1 MCHFQVPLAA
11 GTCWSTLSHTHTLSQ
26 PLRVSVCKLTLKI
39 CSFHSTFYSPFSIFT
54 LCILAG
60 VCCGRYFVL
69 IQRALQLS
77 LLLPFS
83 VSFFQ
88 VRSTVN
94 RIKER
99 RKALNFSVCNLPF
112 SCEQVC
118 VHVFILLCVCD
129 KHWCDRLNFPYSVRF
144 SWKKKEKNS
153 YYSNA
158 TKSLCT
164 SAH

>member
-144 SWKKKEKNS
+144 S
-153 YYSNA
+153 
-158 TKSLCT
+158 
-164 SAH
+164 